1 MSSLKILVTKDS
13 SKAKIR
19 FTGQLSLPDILQTRL
34 SGAIADILE
43 ESWADSD
50 FDTAQTAD
58 FRNETDTG
66 DENDEEDATDPEDA
80 DEHAGEDVDVPMPAP
95 QQKQQ
100 LPPLTNLQAI
110 MVRPRRAL
118 PH

>member
-1 MSSLKILVTKDS
+1 MSRLKILVTKDS
-13 SKAKIR
+13 SVAKIR

-34 SGAIADILE
+34 SGVIADILE
-43 ESWADSD
+43 EYWADTD
-50 FDTAQTAD
+50 FDTAETAD

-66 DENDEEDATDPEDA
+66 EENDEEDATEDA
-80 DEHAGEDVDVPMPAP
+80 DEHAGEDLDVPMPAP

-100 LPPLTNLQAI
+100 LPPLANLQAI

-118 PH
+118 PY